1 MWISAAW
8 IDIRLLI
15 IAPAYACHLGQW
27 HMKQVDLQPFYAL
40 LTYYCCVQTPVR
52 TNDLL
57 NALQYILQPCNSREL
72 AQAFPGLLLHRQ
84 SAAIDHSAS
93 QRDEHGEPA
102 QMHSPKESASQA
114 EGSSGSRLQKGLL
127 AGDDYYAAKE
137 QLITDEQILLRILCF
152 EITVEHPHKYLLN
165 LCSVLQCEKPL
176 IQLALCL
183 VRHADTLA
191 TLNHPTIFMS
201 AVAQ

>member
-1 MWISAAW
+1 M
-8 IDIRLLI
+8 
-15 IAPAYACHLGQW
+15 
-27 HMKQVDLQPFYAL
+27 
-40 LTYYCCVQTPVR
+40 QTPVR

-57 NALQYILQPCNSREL
+57 NALQYILHPCNSREL
-72 AQAFPGLLLHRQ
+72 AQAFPGLLLHQQ
-84 SAAIDHSAS
+84 SAVFDNSTS
-93 QRDEHGEPA
+93 QPDEHGEPA
-102 QMHSPKESASQA
+102 QLHSPKEYASQA

-165 LCSVLQCEKPL
+165 LCSVLHCKKPL

-183 VRHADTLA
+183 VRHADTHEG
-191 TLNHPTIFMS
+191 LNHPIIYMS
-201 AVAQ
+201 AEAQ